1 MLYALSHSCLNT
13 LCNHGLCKLI
23 GIWSHKSIVPFFLQL
38 FFSFLFHFF
47 FLQLSS
53 LLYLFSE
60 SKLSTGT
67 MQCFRIY
74 RFYSTITFFLF
85 HYRCNTLIVP
95 FCRPICSSMTP
106 LTVHLKVLFML
117 WMIRPWR
124 SMGRRSQLQA
134 KGNVDICHCTRIIW
148 FDCYC
153 AKLSLVFVYCT
164 LQHCSLAILLTR
176 LDFWVL
182 MGICLCSSA
191 SVTLDSLHLNYFS
204 FTWEMF
210 VSACFKD
217 KC

>member
-1 MLYALSHSCLNT
+1 MLYVLSHSCLNI
-13 LCNHGLCKLI
+13 LCNHWLYKLI
-23 GIWSHKSIVPFFLQL
+23 GIWSHKSIVPFFLQNVFSFL
-38 FFSFLFHFF
+38 FFSFCNCHPYYICSVKTNYPPERWSALESTDFI
-47 FLQLSS
+47 
-53 LLYLFSE
+53 LLLH
-60 SKLSTGT
+60 
-67 MQCFRIY
+67 
-74 RFYSTITFFLF
+74 FLF

>member
-1 MLYALSHSCLNT
+1 MQSLALQVNWYMITQKHRP
-13 LCNHGLCKLI
+13 I
-23 GIWSHKSIVPFFLQL
+23 FLATV
-38 FFSFLFHFF
+38 FSFLFHFF

-106 LTVHLKVLFML
+106 RTVHLKVLFML

-134 KGNVDICHCTRIIW
+134 KGNVDIFHCTRIIW

-153 AKLSLVFVYCT
+153 AKHSLVFVYCAW
-164 LQHCSLAILLTR
+164 HRSLAILLTR

-182 MGICLCSSA
+182 MDIPL
-191 SVTLDSLHLNYFS
+191 LPWH
-204 FTWEMF
+204 
-210 VSACFKD
+210 
-217 KC
+217 